1 MEEEKKTPEREEEQA
16 LPVQE
21 LPTDIPAEVRQKLA
35 EDLNEQATE
44 DLKQDVREAE
54 KEEANDEEVK
64 ANPEMLTK
72 SRLLKLLV
80 KKQYVKLRE
89 VTEEEQPADLAEL
102 LEELDENNRLVVFRL
117 LKKDVA
123 TEAFAYMSDEARDDL
138 VNAFSDVELVSA
150 IEDMSL
156 DDAADLLEDMPAGV
170 VKRVLEKSSR
180 QTRESLNKLLNYPE
194 SSAGSLMTPE
204 YVRLR
209 QEMTVGDAFAAIRKQ
224 GENAETVYTCYVVER
239 NRLLGVVS
247 ARSLL
252 LSDPSTPIV
261 DIMDDNVVTVKVTDD
276 QEYVARE
283 MQRYDFTAMPV
294 LDNEGMFVG
303 IITIDDAIDV
313 LTDESTEDMQKMAAI
328 LPDDDATTYFGTSVW
343 THAKQR
349 IPWLLIL
356 MLSAT
361 FTGMVTTHYEEAFV
375 SLPLLVS
382 FMPMLMDT
390 AGNCGNQI
398 STLMVRGLA
407 LGEVEP
413 SDFLKVLGKELR
425 VSAIVGAVLG
435 LVNGLRIYLMYTYLY
450 AGQYD
455 NVIGYAVVVSV
466 SLFFS
471 VSQRVAVLQRHPR
484 KAGGR
489 YAAAGRQEAGRR
501 PGHHGDPLHH
511 HHRGRLQLD
520 PLLPDRTGCLPRHD
534 VNTQKRPCSGN
545 AERGRSVSQIQQ
557 GPRLALAATPEG
569 VLLFGV
575 LLWCEEESCA
585 RGGCGPAPL

>member
-180 QTRESLNKLLNYPE
+180 ETRESLNKLLNYPE

-209 QEMTVGDAFAAIRKQ
+209 RDMTVEQAFAAIRKQ
-224 GENAETVYTCYVVER
+224 GENAAMGARANTVHGFAHGLNGGSAGGTTGT
-239 NRLLGVVS
+239 RLFARLAHADAAVGFNDELHAGAAFLESEKVTNFLGD
-247 ARSLL
+247 RDLPLDGKTMRHMLL
-252 LSDPSTPIV
+252 L
-261 DIMDDNVVTVKVTDD
+261 
-276 QEYVARE
+276 
-283 MQRYDFTAMPV
+283 
-294 LDNEGMFVG
+294 
-303 IITIDDAIDV
+303 
-313 LTDESTEDMQKMAAI
+313 
-328 LPDDDATTYFGTSVW
+328 
-343 THAKQR
+343 HADK
-349 IPWLLIL
+349 
-356 MLSAT
+356 
-361 FTGMVTTHYEEAFV
+361 
-375 SLPLLVS
+375 
-382 FMPMLMDT
+382 
-390 AGNCGNQI
+390 C
-398 STLMVRGLA
+398 
-407 LGEVEP
+407 
-413 SDFLKVLGKELR
+413 
-425 VSAIVGAVLG
+425 
-435 LVNGLRIYLMYTYLY
+435 
-450 AGQYD
+450 
-455 NVIGYAVVVSV
+455 
-466 SLFFS
+466 
-471 VSQRVAVLQRHPR
+471 
-484 KAGGR
+484 
-489 YAAAGRQEAGRR
+489 
-501 PGHHGDPLHH
+501 
-511 HHRGRLQLD
+511 
-520 PLLPDRTGCLPRHD
+520 
-534 VNTQKRPCSGN
+534 
-545 AERGRSVSQIQQ
+545 
-557 GPRLALAATPEG
+557 
-569 VLLFGV
+569 
-575 LLWCEEESCA
+575 
-585 RGGCGPAPL
+585 

>member
-209 QEMTVGDAFAAIRKQ
+209 QEMTVSDAFAALRRGFYRPERRFERRRAEGHLRHQ
-224 GENAETVYTCYVVER
+224 GQRHRGAGRPVAGQVEAQGPEGL
-239 NRLLGVVS
+239 RLPGG
-247 ARSLL
+247 
-252 LSDPSTPIV
+252 
-261 DIMDDNVVTVKVTDD
+261 
-276 QEYVARE
+276 Q
-283 MQRYDFTAMPV
+283 
-294 LDNEGMFVG
+294 G
-303 IITIDDAIDV
+303 
-313 LTDESTEDMQKMAAI
+313 
-328 LPDDDATTYFGTSVW
+328 
-343 THAKQR
+343 
-349 IPWLLIL
+349 
-356 MLSAT
+356 
-361 FTGMVTTHYEEAFV
+361 
-375 SLPLLVS
+375 PLLRHERH
-382 FMPMLMDT
+382 PPRRGYGQPPLHL
-390 AGNCGNQI
+390 CGP
-398 STLMVRGLA
+398 VG
-407 LGEVEP
+407 LGE
-413 SDFLKVLGKELR
+413 G
-425 VSAIVGAVLG
+425 
-435 LVNGLRIYLMYTYLY
+435 
-450 AGQYD
+450 
-455 NVIGYAVVVSV
+455 
-466 SLFFS
+466 
-471 VSQRVAVLQRHPR
+471 HP
-484 KAGGR
+484 
-489 YAAAGRQEAGRR
+489 
-501 PGHHGDPLHH
+501 
-511 HHRGRLQLD
+511 
-520 PLLPDRTGCLPRHD
+520 
-534 VNTQKRPCSGN
+534 
-545 AERGRSVSQIQQ
+545 
-557 GPRLALAATPEG
+557 
-569 VLLFGV
+569 
-575 LLWCEEESCA
+575 
-585 RGGCGPAPL
+585 

>member
-209 QEMTVGDAFAAIRKQ
+209 QEMTVSDAFAAIRKQ

-239 NRLLGVVS
+239 NRLLGAVS
-247 ARSLL
+247 ARGLL
-252 LSDPSTPIV
+252 LSVPSTPIV
-261 DIMDDNVVTVKVTDD
+261 DITDDNVVTVKVPDG
-276 QEYVARE
+276 QE
-283 MQRYDFTAMPV
+283 
-294 LDNEGMFVG
+294 
-303 IITIDDAIDV
+303 
-313 LTDESTEDMQKMAAI
+313 
-328 LPDDDATTYFGTSVW
+328 
-343 THAKQR
+343 
-349 IPWLLIL
+349 
-356 MLSAT
+356 
-361 FTGMVTTHYEEAFV
+361 
-375 SLPLLVS
+375 
-382 FMPMLMDT
+382 
-390 AGNCGNQI
+390 
-398 STLMVRGLA
+398 
-407 LGEVEP
+407 
-413 SDFLKVLGKELR
+413 
-425 VSAIVGAVLG
+425 
-435 LVNGLRIYLMYTYLY
+435 
-450 AGQYD
+450 
-455 NVIGYAVVVSV
+455 
-466 SLFFS
+466 
-471 VSQRVAVLQRHPR
+471 
-484 KAGGR
+484 
-489 YAAAGRQEAGRR
+489 
-501 PGHHGDPLHH
+501 
-511 HHRGRLQLD
+511 
-520 PLLPDRTGCLPRHD
+520 
-534 VNTQKRPCSGN
+534 
-545 AERGRSVSQIQQ
+545 
-557 GPRLALAATPEG
+557 
-569 VLLFGV
+569 
-575 LLWCEEESCA
+575 
-585 RGGCGPAPL
+585 